1 MNGQNWEENVQGRHC
16 LTLWHGPRADLLPP
30 GREGA
35 LSRPSPHPPED
46 NRQEG
51 DISGRPGIL
60 DGSASSWPAPHCEDV
75 GAACEPRS
83 SARPPPRMTW
93 ELIGLNFIS
102 RLLLL
107 SREQEGG
114 NGEGMLS
121 PVKCTVNGRTH
132 SPRGPGGHQGQPACP
147 PRPAA
152 LLSCPSSHIWI

>member
-1 MNGQNWEENVQGRHC
+1 MPLSDPGAWPKGRPAAPWEGR
-16 LTLWHGPRADLLPP
+16 GPLPP
-30 GREGA
+30 LPPPSRRQQAGRRHFWKA
-35 LSRPSPHPPED
+35 
-46 NRQEG
+46 
-51 DISGRPGIL
+51 GIL
-60 DGSASSWPAPHCEDV
+60 DGSASSWPAPHSEDV

-107 SREQEGG
+107 FCPQTGSREQEGG

-132 SPRGPGGHQGQPACP
+132 SPRGPGGHQGWPACP